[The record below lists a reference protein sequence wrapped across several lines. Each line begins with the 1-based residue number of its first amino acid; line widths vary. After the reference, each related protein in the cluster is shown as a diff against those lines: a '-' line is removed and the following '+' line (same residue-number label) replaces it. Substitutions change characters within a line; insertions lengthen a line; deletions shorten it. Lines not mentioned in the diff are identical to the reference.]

1 MSAQNI
7 IFSQGTTERS
17 PASGFREQARAF
29 IYRNRWLAFVEL
41 LIVALLFAFPF
52 FTFSSGILGFAFVL
66 LMLWLRKSNIQDL
79 GLHRPSSWVK
89 AIVAGVA
96 AVIVILTVQA
106 LLIQPLLRH
115 MFPQPPDFSRF
126 HNLNTY
132 QLVGWIAA
140 GWAMGGFV
148 EELIRAYL
156 IYRIVDLVGK
166 SGAGWTCAVLVS
178 SLFYALNHQYQG
190 FAGAIGVVVSCLGF
204 GFLYLLRK
212 RNLWSN
218 IICHGLN
225 DTVAFVAVFLGAVR

>member
-1 MSAQNI
+1 MSAQNL
-7 IFSQGTTERS
+7 FLQSTTERS
-17 PASGFREQARAF
+17 PTSRFREHAKAF
-29 IYRNRWLAFVEL
+29 IYRNRWVAFVEL
-41 LIVALLFAFPF
+41 LMLALLFAVPF
-52 FTFSSGILGFAFVL
+52 FTFSSGVLGLAFVL

-79 GLHRPSSWVK
+79 GLRRPSSWVK
-89 AIVAGVA
+89 TVLVGVA
-96 AVIVILTVQA
+96 AVIVILAVQA

-115 MFPQPPDFSRF
+115 MFPQPPNFSRF
-126 HNLNTY
+126 HNLNAY

-156 IYRIVDLVGK
+156 IYRIVDLVGN
-166 SGAGWTCAVLVS
+166 SRAGWICAVLVS
-178 SLFYALNHQYQG
+178 SLFYALNHTYQG

-225 DTVAFVAVFLGAVR
+225 DTLAFVAVFLGAVR